1 MPNSQI
7 FSKFG
12 LIGENLDLKENVS
25 LEIDKEGRILNIDFK
40 NPGKILDITPE
51 NKNNLMIPGFINS
64 HVHVADNFAK
74 EMGFNKELREIV
86 APPFGFKHK
95 MLRQTPED
103 IKIEGIQ
110 NAAIEMLSNGITYFI
125 DFREGGC
132 DGVNL
137 LKKALKQIPINYL
150 ILGRFEDESEI
161 DSIFNLADGVGLA
174 SYNQI
179 TITNKKWVIESKRKF
194 KKIIACHC
202 AESSRNINLIKKM
215 FNDNLVDVI
224 VHGTKFMKED
234 LEKIKKEKKS
244 LILCPRCNGYF
255 GSGFPPITEILRLG
269 IPVSLGTDNL
279 MVNNADLFEEMR
291 YLYRI
296 SRVLCSYD
304 KNIQLTS
311 KKLLK
316 MVTINAAKTF
326 SLENKF
332 GSISEGKSA
341 DLFLIDLNDPNL
353 YSYNL
358 DNDNIFNLITQR
370 TKSENIKK
378 TYIKGELV
386 FERS

>member
-7 FSKFG
+7 FSKYA

-25 LEIDKEGRILNIDFK
+25 LEIDKEGRILNIDFET
-40 NPGKILDITPE
+40 PGKILDISPE
-51 NKNNLMIPGFINS
+51 NKNSLMIPGFINS
-64 HVHVADNFAK
+64 HIHIVDNFAK

-86 APPFGFKHK
+86 APPFGLKHK
-95 MLRQTPED
+95 MLRQTSED

-132 DGVNL
+132 NGVNL
-137 LKKALKQIPINYL
+137 LKKALKQSPINYL

-161 DSIFNLADGVGLA
+161 DSIFSLADGVGLA

-179 TITNKKWVIESKRKF
+179 TTTNKKWVIESKQKF

-202 AESSRNINLIKKM
+202 AESKRNISLIKTM

-224 VHGTKFMKED
+224 VHGTKLMKED

-255 GSGFPPITEILRLG
+255 GSGFPPIMEILRLG

-296 SRVLCSYD
+296 TRVLCNFD

-311 KKLLK
+311 RELLK
-316 MVTINAAKTF
+316 MVTINAARTF
-326 SLENKF
+326 KLEDKF

-341 DLFLIDLNDPNL
+341 DFFLIDLNDPNL
-353 YSYNL
+353 YSINI

-378 TYIKGELV
+378 TYIKGKIV
-386 FERS
+386 FERK

>member
-103 IKIEGIQ
+103 IKIKGIQ

-161 DSIFNLADGVGLA
+161 ESIFNLADGVGLA
-174 SYNQI
+174 SYHQI

-202 AESSRNINLIKKM
+202 AEGSRNIKLIKKM

-224 VHGTKFMKED
+224 VHGTKFMRED

>member
-7 FSKFG
+7 FSKYG

-25 LEIDKEGRILNIDFK
+25 LEIDKDGRILNIEFE
-40 NPGKILDITPE
+40 NPGKILDIIPE
-51 NKNNLMIPGFINS
+51 NKNNLMIPGLINS
-64 HVHVADNFAK
+64 HIHIVDNFAK

-86 APPFGFKHK
+86 APPFGLKHK
-95 MLRQTPED
+95 MLRQTSED

-110 NAAIEMLSNGITYFI
+110 NAVIEMLSNGITYFI

-137 LKKALKQIPINYL
+137 LKKALKQNPINYL

-179 TITNKKWVIESKRKF
+179 TTTNIKWVIESKRKF
-194 KKIIACHC
+194 NKIIACHC
-202 AESSRNINLIKKM
+202 AESNRNTSLIKKM

-224 VHGTKFMKED
+224 VHGTKFMKDD

-255 GSGFPPITEILRLG
+255 GSGFPPIMDILRLG

-296 SRVLCSYD
+296 SRVLCNFD

-311 KKLLK
+311 KELLK

-326 SLENKF
+326 GLENKF

-341 DLFLIDLNDPNL
+341 DLFLIDLNEPNL
-353 YSYNL
+353 YSYNI

-386 FERS
+386 FERK

>member
-7 FSKFG
+7 FSKYG

-25 LEIDKEGRILNIDFK
+25 LEIDKEGQIVNIDFET
-40 NPGKILDITPE
+40 PGKILDISPE
-51 NKNNLMIPGFINS
+51 NKNYLMIPGFINS
-64 HVHVADNFAK
+64 HIHIVDNFAK

-95 MLRQTPED
+95 MLRQTSDD

-132 DGVNL
+132 NGVNL
-137 LKKALKQIPINYL
+137 LKKALKQNPINYL

-174 SYNQI
+174 SYKQI
-179 TITNKKWVIESKRKF
+179 TTTNKKWVIESKRKSN
-194 KKIIACHC
+194 KIIACHC
-202 AESSRNINLIKKM
+202 AESNRNTNLIKKM

-224 VHGTKFMKED
+224 VHGTKFIKED
-234 LEKIKKEKKS
+234 LEKIKKERKS

-255 GSGFPPITEILRLG
+255 GSGFPPIREILRLG

-296 SRVLCSYD
+296 SRVLCNFD

-311 KKLLK
+311 KELLK

-341 DLFLIDLNDPNL
+341 DFFLIDLNEPNL
-353 YSYNL
+353 YSYNI
-358 DNDNIFNLITQR
+358 DNDNMFNLITQR

-378 TYIKGELV
+378 TYIKGKIV
-386 FERS
+386 FERK

>member
-103 IKIEGIQ
+103 IKIKGIQ

-161 DSIFNLADGVGLA
+161 ESIFNLADGVGLA
-174 SYNQI
+174 SYHQI
-179 TITNKKWVIESKRKF
+179 TITNKKWVLESKRKF

-255 GSGFPPITEILRLG
+255 GSGFPPITEILRLE

>member
-7 FSKFG
+7 FSKYG

-25 LEIDKEGRILNIDFK
+25 LEIDKEGRILNIDFE

-51 NKNNLMIPGFINS
+51 NKNNLVIPGFINS
-64 HVHVADNFAK
+64 HIHIVDNFAK

-95 MLRQTPED
+95 MLRQTSED

-132 DGVNL
+132 NGVNL
-137 LKKALKQIPINYL
+137 LKKALKQNPINYL

-179 TITNKKWVIESKRKF
+179 TTTNKKWVIESKRKF
-194 KKIIACHC
+194 NKIIACHC
-202 AESSRNINLIKKM
+202 AESNRNISLIKKM

-224 VHGTKFMKED
+224 VHGTKFMKEE

-255 GSGFPPITEILRLG
+255 GSGFPPIMEILRLG

-296 SRVLCSYD
+296 SRVLCNFD

-311 KKLLK
+311 KELLK
-316 MVTINAAKTF
+316 MVTVNAAKTF
-326 SLENKF
+326 NLENKF

-341 DLFLIDLNDPNL
+341 DFFLIDLNDPNL

>member
-25 LEIDKEGRILNIDFK
+25 LEIDKEGKILNIDFE
-40 NPGKILDITPE
+40 NSGKILDIAPE
-51 NKNNLMIPGFINS
+51 NKNHLMIPGLINS
-64 HVHVADNFAK
+64 HIHIADNFAK
-74 EMGFNKELREIV
+74 EMGFNKDLHEIV
-86 APPFGFKHK
+86 APPFGLKHK
-95 MLRQTPED
+95 ILRQTPED
-103 IKIEGIQ
+103 IKIKGIQ
-110 NAAIEMLSNGITYFI
+110 NAALEMLSNGITYFI
-125 DFREGGC
+125 DFREGGI

-137 LKKALKQIPINYL
+137 LKNALKQNPINYL

-161 DSIFNLADGVGLA
+161 ESIFNLAEGVGLA
-174 SYNQI
+174 SYHQI
-179 TITNKKWVIESKRKF
+179 TETNKKWVIDSKRKF

-202 AESSRNINLIKKM
+202 AENNRNINLIKNM
-215 FNDNLVDVI
+215 VSDDLVDVI
-224 VHGTKFMKED
+224 VHGTKFIKED
-234 LEKIKKEKKS
+234 LEKIKNRKKS
-244 LILCPRCNGYF
+244 LVLCPRCNGYF

-269 IPVSLGTDNL
+269 IPISLGTDNL
-279 MVNNADLFEEMR
+279 MVNNSDLFEELR
-291 YLYRI
+291 YFYRI

-304 KNIQLTS
+304 ENIQLTS
-311 KKLLK
+311 KDLLK
-316 MVTINAAKTF
+316 MVTINAAKNF
-326 SLENKF
+326 KLENKF

-341 DLFLIDLNDPNL
+341 DLFMIDLNDPNF

-358 DNDNIFNLITQR
+358 DNDNIFNIITQR

>member
-1 MPNSQI
+1 MVNFQI

-25 LEIDKEGRILNIDFK
+25 LEIDKEGRILNIDFES
-40 NPGKILDITPE
+40 PGKILDITPE
-51 NKNNLMIPGFINS
+51 NNNNLMIPGFINS
-64 HVHVADNFAK
+64 HIHIADNFAK

-86 APPFGFKHK
+86 APPFGLKHK
-95 MLRQTPED
+95 ILRETPED
-103 IKIEGIQ
+103 IIIEGIQ
-110 NAAIEMLSNGITYFI
+110 KAVLEMLSNGIVHFI
-125 DFREGGC
+125 DFREGGV

-137 LKKALKQIPINYL
+137 LKKALKQYPINYL

-161 DSIFNLADGVGLA
+161 ESIFNLADGVGLP
-174 SYNQI
+174 SYDKI
-179 TITNKKWVIESKRKF
+179 TTANKKWVVDSKQKF

-202 AESSRNINLIKKM
+202 AENSRNINLIKNM

-224 VHGTKFMKED
+224 IHGTKLLKED
-234 LEKIKKEKKS
+234 LEKIKKQKKK

-255 GSGFPPITEILRLG
+255 GSGFPPIPEILKMG
-269 IPVSLGTDNL
+269 IPISLGTDNL
-279 MVNNADLFEEMR
+279 MVNNAELFEELR

-311 KKLLK
+311 KELLK
-316 MVTINAAKTF
+316 MVTINAAKNF
-326 SLENKF
+326 NLENTF

-341 DLFLIDLNDPNL
+341 DLFMIDLNAPNF
-353 YSYNL
+353 YSFNL
-358 DNDNIFNLITQR
+358 ESDNIFNLITQR

-378 TYIKGELV
+378 VFIKGKLI
-386 FERS
+386 FKRN

>member
-7 FSKFG
+7 FCKYG
-12 LIGENLDLKENVS
+12 LIGENLDLKENIS
-25 LEIDKEGRILNIDFK
+25 LEIDKEGQILNIDFE
-40 NPGKILDITPE
+40 NPGKILDIIPE
-51 NKNNLMIPGFINS
+51 NKNNLMIPGLINS
-64 HVHVADNFAK
+64 HVHIVDNFAK

-86 APPFGFKHK
+86 APPFGLKHK
-95 MLRQTPED
+95 MLRQTSED

-110 NAAIEMLSNGITYFI
+110 NAVIEMLSNGITYFI

-137 LKKALKQIPINYL
+137 LKKALKQNPINYL

-179 TITNKKWVIESKRKF
+179 TTTNIKWVIESKRKF
-194 KKIIACHC
+194 NKIIACHC
-202 AESSRNINLIKKM
+202 AESNRNTSLIKKM

-224 VHGTKFMKED
+224 VHGTKFMKDD

-255 GSGFPPITEILRLG
+255 GSGFPPIMDILRLG

-296 SRVLCSYD
+296 SRVLCNFD

-311 KKLLK
+311 KVLLK

-326 SLENKF
+326 GLENKF

-341 DLFLIDLNDPNL
+341 DLFLIDLNEPNL
-353 YSYNL
+353 YSCNI

-386 FERS
+386 FERK

>member
-103 IKIEGIQ
+103 IKIKGIQ

-202 AESSRNINLIKKM
+202 AESNRNINLIKKM

-224 VHGTKFMKED
+224 VHGTKFIKED

-255 GSGFPPITEILRLG
+255 GSGFPPIPEILKLG

-311 KKLLK
+311 KELLK
-316 MVTINAAKTF
+316 MVTINATKSF

-341 DLFLIDLNDPNL
+341 DFFLIDLNDPNL

-378 TYIKGELV
+378 TYIRGELV

>member
-103 IKIEGIQ
+103 IKIKGIQ

-161 DSIFNLADGVGLA
+161 ESIFNLADGVGLA

-202 AESSRNINLIKKM
+202 AEGSRNIKLIKKM

-224 VHGTKFMKED
+224 VHGTKFMRED

>member
-25 LEIDKEGRILNIDFK
+25 LEIDKEGKILNIDFE
-40 NPGKILDITPE
+40 NPDKILDIAPE
-51 NKNNLMIPGFINS
+51 NKNYLMIPGLINS
-64 HVHVADNFAK
+64 HIHIADNFAK
-74 EMGFNKELREIV
+74 EMGFNKDLHEIV
-86 APPFGFKHK
+86 APPFGLKHK
-95 MLRQTPED
+95 ILRHTPED
-103 IKIEGIQ
+103 IKIKGIQ
-110 NAAIEMLSNGITYFI
+110 NAALEMLSNGITYFI
-125 DFREGGC
+125 DFREGGI

-137 LKKALKQIPINYL
+137 LKNALKHSPINYL

-161 DSIFNLADGVGLA
+161 ESIFNLAEGVGLA
-174 SYNQI
+174 SYHQI
-179 TITNKKWVIESKRKF
+179 TDTNKKWVIDSKRKF

-202 AESSRNINLIKKM
+202 AENNRNINLIKNM
-215 FNDNLVDVI
+215 VSDDLVDVI
-224 VHGTKFMKED
+224 VHGTKFIKED
-234 LEKIKKEKKS
+234 LEKIKNRKKS

-269 IPVSLGTDNL
+269 IPISLGTDNL
-279 MVNNADLFEEMR
+279 MVNNSDLFEELR
-291 YLYRI
+291 YFYRI

-304 KNIQLTS
+304 ESIQLTS
-311 KKLLK
+311 KDLLK
-316 MVTINAAKTF
+316 MVTINAAKNF
-326 SLENKF
+326 KLENKF

-341 DLFLIDLNDPNL
+341 DLFMIDLNDPNF

-358 DNDNIFNLITQR
+358 DNDNIFNIITQR

>member
-25 LEIDKEGRILNIDFK
+25 LEIDKEGKILNIDFE
-40 NPGKILDITPE
+40 NSGKILDIAPE
-51 NKNNLMIPGFINS
+51 NKNHLMIPGLINS
-64 HVHVADNFAK
+64 HIHIADNFAK
-74 EMGFNKELREIV
+74 EMGFNKDLHEIV
-86 APPFGFKHK
+86 APPFGLKHK
-95 MLRQTPED
+95 ILRQTPEN
-103 IKIEGIQ
+103 IKIKGIQ
-110 NAAIEMLSNGITYFI
+110 NAALEMLSNGITYFI
-125 DFREGGC
+125 DFREGGI

-137 LKKALKQIPINYL
+137 LKNALKQNPINYL

-161 DSIFNLADGVGLA
+161 ESIFNLAEGVGLA
-174 SYNQI
+174 SYHQI
-179 TITNKKWVIESKRKF
+179 TETNKKWVIDSKRKF

-202 AESSRNINLIKKM
+202 AENNRNINLIKNM
-215 FNDNLVDVI
+215 VSDDLVDVI
-224 VHGTKFMKED
+224 VHGTKFIKED
-234 LEKIKKEKKS
+234 LEKIKNRKKS
-244 LILCPRCNGYF
+244 LVLCPRCNGYF

-269 IPVSLGTDNL
+269 IPISLGTDNL
-279 MVNNADLFEEMR
+279 MVNNSDLFEELR
-291 YLYRI
+291 YFYRI

-304 KNIQLTS
+304 ENIQITS
-311 KKLLK
+311 KDLLK
-316 MVTINAAKTF
+316 MVTMNAAKNF
-326 SLENKF
+326 KLENKF

-341 DLFLIDLNDPNL
+341 DLFMIDLNDPNF

-358 DNDNIFNLITQR
+358 DNDNIFNIITQR